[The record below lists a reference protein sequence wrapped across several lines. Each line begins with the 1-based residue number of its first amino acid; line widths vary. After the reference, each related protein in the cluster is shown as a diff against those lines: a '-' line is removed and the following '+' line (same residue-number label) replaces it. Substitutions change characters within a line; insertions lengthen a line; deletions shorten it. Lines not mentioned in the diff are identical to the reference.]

1 MWCSLADAIASSN
14 ERPQTTRRSARAPG
28 TIDTGEI
35 EVEIRGVRLPAGSKV
50 ALWYPS
56 ANRDEAVFPA
66 PHRFDVTR
74 TFTRPQ
80 VSYGG
85 GGPHFCL
92 GANLARR
99 EIVVMFDEIRRR
111 APELLITGEPERP
124 VSMALNAIRSVSAT
138 IR

>member
-1 MWCSLADAIASSN
+1 MVSVG
-14 ERPQTTRRSARAPG
+14 EPRRSS
-28 TIDTGEI
+28 
-35 EVEIRGVRLPAGSKV
+35 L
-50 ALWYPS
+50 
-56 ANRDEAVFPA
+56 PA